1 MTGTEKAGFREHS
14 VCVCVCVRAQTHTHT
29 HFDGGGSVLWA
40 ILWSYLIRDRTM
52 HGC

>member
-14 VCVCVCVRAQTHTHT
+14 VCVCAR
-29 HFDGGGSVLWA
+29 FDGGGSVPWA